1 MLWKT
6 DKSEITEEDIQ
17 GYDYDFT
24 EHEKALLIRI
34 YKPLKSCLPKTWTI
48 FQQIQLVN
56 FCNDILRAS
65 KHYKD
70 LTNIVPLPSS
80 ASLHTLKV
88 DAATIYYLFSGKK
101 RGYDIFKEDSTK
113 INNVRDAISHKDACF
128 AAFFDVNQINSVCTS
143 HGLCFQHVIMV
154 RPGIKTV
161 CLLGDLRS
169 IDAARRRSAYTR
181 SGEDTST
188 KSSSTKSSSITKSE
202 KTLKEA
208 ELLEVNNAIK
218 SLNAELSK
226 LVIKQ
231 RKNCVKQNSLIKAIK
246 QEWRKKDVEDRHNK
260 QVGLERWKVSDKEK
274 LHEQIC
280 MAKANRRN
288 SITAIMQMRAQLK
301 HCRQKAYCLRK
312 VSYSYVI
319 ILATLFP
326 SSFHIAILS
335 IVGDLLTDY

>member
-1 MLWKT
+1 MLAW
-6 DKSEITEEDIQ
+6 
-17 GYDYDFT
+17 G
-24 EHEKALLIRI
+24 
-34 YKPLKSCLPKTWTI
+34 P
-48 FQQIQLVN
+48 
-56 FCNDILRAS
+56 
-65 KHYKD
+65 
-70 LTNIVPLPSS
+70 
-80 ASLHTLKV
+80 
-88 DAATIYYLFSGKK
+88 TIY
-101 RGYDIFKEDSTK
+101 R
-113 INNVRDAISHKDACF
+113 R
-128 AAFFDVNQINSVCTS
+128 
-143 HGLCFQHVIMV
+143 
-154 RPGIKTV
+154 
-161 CLLGDLRS
+161 
-169 IDAARRRSAYTR
+169 ARRRSAYTR

-188 KSSSTKSSSITKSE
+188 KSTSITKSE

-208 ELLEVNNAIK
+208 ELLEVNNEIK

-226 LVIKQ
+226 LVINQ

-280 MAKANRRN
+280 MAKANRRT
-288 SITAIMQMRAQLK
+288 SITAIMQTRAQLK